1 MTNKLKNLKI
11 LENHDRYWTDRAR
24 EIFEYVDRK
33 DINFFAEMEKIYRE
47 QSVSLQ
53 KSVFDFYTRF
63 AEDHEISYQDAMNRL
78 RGEDLSDY
86 AENARKYREQA
97 EKDPELLRRLN
108 EQYASARA
116 VRLQVLN
123 SEAVY
128 RAGVLAGALH
138 KSFEKYLYD
147 VAEYAYRKSVGGRAG
162 AINRPAFEE
171 VIKTPFNGRNYSEQ
185 LWGNT
190 DTLADSLKKVFRQ
203 GFIRGDSPQEMARE
217 IRKEFNVARSRAE
230 TLVRTDATAIINRAT
245 IKRYK
250 REGLKYYRILVV
262 LDNRTTQ
269 ICRRIAQEDKLYKL
283 EDAQVGVNMP
293 PFHYNCRS
301 TIMPDEK
308 ELDGIVE
315 NNSNEV
321 YNLSMR
327 DGTPEYHSK
336 QLFDQISKVEPEITR
351 DMQRIAGKGKL
362 AGLEF
367 RKKTVESLTRKIITD
382 SQTENISFSKAA
394 SEINDALR
402 YTTIFNSD
410 TFEKEYSKMK
420 QDLIT
425 EGYKVVKVKNTWLID
440 GPYKGVNT
448 VVEKDGINFEMQY
461 HTRESFDLKNGPLHE
476 LYEKYRDTNTS
487 NRERMKL
494 FKEMLDLS
502 NGLEIPKNIERVK

>member
-11 LENHDRYWTDRAR
+11 LEDHDRYWTDRAR

-53 KSVFDFYTRF
+53 RSVFDFYTRF
-63 AEDHEISYQDAMNRL
+63 AEDHEITYQDAMKRL

-86 AENARKYREQA
+86 AENAQRYREQA

-171 VIKTPFNGRNYSEQ
+171 VIKTPFNGRNYSAQ

-190 DTLADSLKKVFRQ
+190 DSLADSLKKVFRQ
-203 GFIRGDSPQEMARE
+203 GFIRGDSPQDMARE
-217 IRKEFNVARSRAE
+217 IQKEFNVARSRAE
-230 TLVRTDATAIINRAT
+230 TLIRTDATAVVNRAT

-262 LDNRTTQ
+262 LDDRTTQ
-269 ICRRIAQEDKLYKL
+269 ICRNIAQEDKLYKL

-301 TIMPDEK
+301 TIMPDEE
-308 ELDGIVE
+308 ELNGDIKVNDNDFE
-315 NNSNEV
+315 KLKDDLT
-321 YNLSMR
+321 NLW
-327 DGTPEYHSK
+327 
-336 QLFDQISKVEPEITR
+336 
-351 DMQRIAGKGKL
+351 
-362 AGLEF
+362 
-367 RKKTVESLTRKIITD
+367 
-382 SQTENISFSKAA
+382 ENISKGNLPYKSIERSLAE
-394 SEINDALR
+394 S
-402 YTTIFNSD
+402 YTIGQLPSVKGTEELLKRVQVTGKNLAKILEKHGTEFPLEQMLLLKELVANPDYVADNSD
-410 TFEKEYSKMK
+410 HHNNSVLLYKKVPERLKYLMEAALIQKDDGSYIIHYHKIKKQKLNKLKREQKILYSKDDM
-420 QDLIT
+420 
-425 EGYKVVKVKNTWLID
+425 
-440 GPYKGVNT
+440 
-448 VVEKDGINFEMQY
+448 
-461 HTRESFDLKNGPLHE
+461 
-476 LYEKYRDTNTS
+476 
-487 NRERMKL
+487 
-494 FKEMLDLS
+494 
-502 NGLEIPKNIERVK
+502 

>member
-86 AENARKYREQA
+86 AENARRYREQA
-97 EKDPELLRRLN
+97 EKDPELLKRLN

-203 GFIRGDSPQEMARE
+203 GFIRGDSPHEMARE

-301 TIMPDEK
+301 TIMPDEG
-308 ELDGIVE
+308 ELNGEGVE
-315 NNSNEV
+315 ERLKNDSDKTKALFRNKDSNKRRPINIARQNRLTRDFRQNGGVIFQSPVGDQYLKKIGAAALNYNEKTIILPTKPTISEV
-321 YNLSMR
+321 L
-327 DGTPEYHSK
+327 EELYHAEQYRNGK
-336 QLFDQISKVEPEITR
+336 IDPNDNISKIKAEI
-351 DMQRIAGKGKL
+351 
-362 AGLEF
+362 
-367 RKKTVESLTRKIITD
+367 
-382 SQTENISFSKAA
+382 
-394 SEINDALR
+394 DAQNYLL
-402 YTTIFNSD
+402 S
-410 TFEKEYSKMK
+410 
-420 QDLIT
+420 
-425 EGYKVVKVKNTWLID
+425 
-440 GPYKGVNT
+440 
-448 VVEKDGINFEMQY
+448 VEKRYNIPRN
-461 HTRESFDLKNGPLHE
+461 ESEQTKKNLKYWKEKLKK
-476 LYEKYRDTNTS
+476 YED
-487 NRERMKL
+487 
-494 FKEMLDLS
+494 
-502 NGLEIPKNIERVK
+502 